1 MYSRLLTSRSAR
13 VTQRVTTHLYLGWL
27 LFLFV
32 EHRGSSFPLCLPPP
46 FPLYLLPFY
55 PLSVNTYT
63 HTYTPLI
70 HTYIPQSG
78 GGGRAVRI
86 PLELLA
92 RLAAPVFL
100 FPARFSRF
108 SRPKNSKHQELDVWE
123 DKGLDPD
130 SCVFAA
136 AESSPRSFS
145 PTQALTAAES
155 QVRPHREL

>member
-27 LFLFV
+27 LFFFV

-46 FPLYLLPFY
+46 FPLVSSSFFSSLCKYI
-55 PLSVNTYT
+55 
-63 HTYTPLI
+63 HTYIYTPY
-70 HTYIPQSG
+70 TYIPQSG

-108 SRPKNSKHQELDVWE
+108 SRPKNSKNQELDVWE

-136 AESSPRSFS
+136 A
-145 PTQALTAAES
+145 
-155 QVRPHREL
+155 

>member
-13 VTQRVTTHLYLGWL
+13 VTPLTCTSGGCFFFL
-27 LFLFV
+27 LNTEAALF
-32 EHRGSSFPLCLPPP
+32 RFASPPP
-46 FPLYLLPFY
+46 FPLYLLPFF

-108 SRPKNSKHQELDVWE
+108 SRPKNSKNQELDVWE

-145 PTQALTAAES
+145 STQALTAAES